1 MKLRSKIDYLI
12 ALDNAHVDPDSRKII
27 EELIN
32 EHLGMIR
39 HMKYTSLM
47 DVYEYEETLTKR
59 LLEPLD
65 YAHFDNKRLKKEVNE
80 LRLKLGMIEKY
91 KTEGTEGLEDSED

>member
-1 MKLRSKIDYLI
+1 MKLRSKLDYLI
-12 ALDNAHVDPDSRKII
+12 ALDNAHVDPNSRKII

-32 EHLGMIR
+32 EHLGMIK
-39 HMKYTSLM
+39 HMEHTSLW
-47 DVYEYEETLTKR
+47 DVYEYEEQLTKR

-65 YAHFDNKRLKKEVNE
+65 YSHFENKRLKKEVNK

-91 KTEGTEGLEDSED
+91 KVEDLEED

>member
-1 MKLRSKIDYLI
+1 MRVRSKLDYLV
-12 ALDNAHVDPDSRKII
+12 ALDNAHIDPDSRKII

-32 EHLGMIR
+32 EHLSMIK
-39 HMKYTSLM
+39 HMEHTSLW

-65 YAHFDNKRLKKEVNE
+65 YAHFDNKRLKKEVNK

-91 KTEGTEGLEDSED
+91 KVEDSEED